1 MTYQQLSALP
11 LPYRHRP
18 MLVTY
23 YRLCDFYASLLSAHA
38 EELVE
43 FLDVCLQPEANVKNK
58 TFLLCH

>member
-1 MTYQQLSALP
+1 MNYQQLSALP
-11 LPYRHRP
+11 LHYSHRL
-18 MLVTY
+18 MLLTY
-23 YRLCDFYASLLSAHA
+23 YRLCDFNASLLSAHT